1 LCLFAD
7 DGTETKLPVTARTGD
22 VWHAYVPGVGA
33 GQRYG
38 YRVNGPWNPG
48 AGLWANEAKLLLD
61 PWSKAIDGG
70 YDGDSSACAHLPT
83 DRTKPDPRDS
93 APHTPRSVVVDPSL
107 RMLSVVKLC
116 REASPSGAPRRRRR
130 CDLGTSRRA
139 AEFSAPVLAMPF
151 SLLCSKGLP
160 TFSALGSVRPMP
172 VGPLNAD
179 RQ

>member
-1 LCLFAD
+1 VRGPSLNDDTARHGRGRPQCDQASSRPAVANGRDARRGRHNFAVYSASASEGTVSLCLFAD

-48 AGLWANEAKLLLD
+48 AGLWANEAKLLLH

-93 APHTPRSVVVDPSL
+93 APHIPRSVVVDPSFDWGGGIPA
-107 RMLSVVKLC
+107 RGG
-116 REASPSGAPRRRRR
+116 R
-130 CDLGTSRRA
+130 SR
-139 AEFSAPVLAMPF
+139 
-151 SLLCSKGLP
+151 
-160 TFSALGSVRPMP
+160 
-172 VGPLNAD
+172 
-179 RQ
+179 